1 MTLLNCSID
10 VSTRKKDA
18 HQQHNNMIHTSGSHQ
33 DLGLTVEVPS
43 SGDEEHAVTGPART
57 HEKST

>member
-18 HQQHNNMIHTSGSHQ
+18 HPQHNSMMHTSGSHQ
-33 DLGLTVEVPS
+33 DLGLTVKVPS
-43 SGDEEHAVTGPART
+43 SGDKAHVMTGPART